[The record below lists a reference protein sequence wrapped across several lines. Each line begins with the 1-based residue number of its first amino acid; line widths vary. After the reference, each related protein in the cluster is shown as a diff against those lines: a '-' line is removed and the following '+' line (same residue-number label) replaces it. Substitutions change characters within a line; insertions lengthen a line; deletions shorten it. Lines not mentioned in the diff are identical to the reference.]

1 MSRGNNKSSIAAE
14 GTQWYG
20 NIVSSTLQAYYEVY
34 YVNLSDNTCK
44 RIYPWYIE
52 DNEFIDY
59 TNEVNRR
66 ISGNI
71 ICNNSE
77 EDVSTLLAVDNLK
90 CELKHKDKTE
100 YRYKRQV
107 TNGVFRWCLVSVV
120 VEKRKNG
127 DPVSVILMIR
137 DIEDVIKKEIE
148 QQLLIEEALAQ
159 AESASRAKGKFLSDM
174 SHEIRTP
181 MNVILGYASIAQ
193 NNMDNRDQD
202 KVKDCLE
209 KIKEAGNHLIG
220 IINDVL
226 EVSRIEQGKINI
238 ENEESD
244 IYELMTDFYNL
255 VEIQAAVKKQK
266 MTINLEGITDKYVY
280 MDWTRISQ
288 VLINLINNAIK
299 YTPVGGHIDVIV
311 KEDCNNNI
319 GDNIHNYIIIVKD
332 NGRGIDE
339 KDMPSLF
346 DLYTRGAYD
355 NDISVEGTGLGLSI
369 SKQIIELMNGTI
381 DVDSKLGEGTTFTVK
396 LPLQYV
402 VRTQDDKNV
411 TDNGTD
417 NNIIKNNQ
425 SLSDIKVMVVDDNQ
439 YKHVKTDSEDLVSKV
454 VIIATGSNNRKLGIP
469 GEKEFSG
476 KGVSYCAVCD
486 GAFFKNEN
494 VTVVGGGDSAI
505 SEGTYLANI
514 TDHVGIVHHR
524 DKLRAQ
530 KVLQDRAFS
539 NNKIDFTW
547 NSNVVEIVGD
557 DNRVT
562 GIKMVDNQSGK
573 LTTVD
578 TTGVFIYI
586 GNIPNTQMFSNL
598 NITDESGWIITNSE
612 METNIPGIFAIGDVR
627 LKKLRQITTAV
638 GDGGIAGQNSFEYI
652 EQFNEK

>member
-1 MSRGNNKSSIAAE
+1 MSRGNNKSSIATE

-127 DPVSVILMIR
+127 EPVSVILMIR

-266 MTINLEGITDKYVY
+266 MTINLEGIIDKYVY

-402 VRTQDDKNV
+402 VRTQADKNV

-439 YKHVKTDSEDLVSKV
+439 YNREIACELLRENGAHIIECASGSE
-454 VIIATGSNNRKLGIP
+454 
-469 GEKEFSG
+469 
-476 KGVSYCAVCD
+476 AVD
-486 GAFFKNEN
+486 YIKYRN
-494 VTVVGGGDSAI
+494 
-505 SEGTYLANI
+505 
-514 TDHVGIVHHR
+514 GIVDIILMDVCMPGMDGFEATRLIRQLEKDRWQDIPIVAMTANAFDEDRKKALEHGMNGHIAKPF
-524 DKLRAQ
+524 DIDTFAET
-530 KVLQDRAFS
+530 VL
-539 NNKIDFTW
+539 
-547 NSNVVEIVGD
+547 
-557 DNRVT
+557 
-562 GIKMVDNQSGK
+562 
-573 LTTVD
+573 
-578 TTGVFIYI
+578 
-586 GNIPNTQMFSNL
+586 
-598 NITDESGWIITNSE
+598 
-612 METNIPGIFAIGDVR
+612 
-627 LKKLRQITTAV
+627 
-638 GDGGIAGQNSFEYI
+638 EYV
-652 EQFNEK
+652 KY

>member
-20 NIVSSTLQAYYEVY
+20 NVVSSTLQAYYEVY

-90 CELKHKDKTE
+90 CELKHKDKIE

-127 DPVSVILMIR
+127 EPVSVILMIR

-238 ENEESD
+238 ENEKSD

-266 MTINLEGITDKYVY
+266 MTIDLEGITDKYVY

-411 TDNGTD
+411 TDNGKD
-417 NNIIKNNQ
+417 NNIIKNDQ

-439 YKHVKTDSEDLVSKV
+439 YNREIACELLRENGAHIIECASGSE
-454 VIIATGSNNRKLGIP
+454 
-469 GEKEFSG
+469 
-476 KGVSYCAVCD
+476 AVD
-486 GAFFKNEN
+486 YIKYRN
-494 VTVVGGGDSAI
+494 
-505 SEGTYLANI
+505 
-514 TDHVGIVHHR
+514 GIVDIILMDVCMPDMDGFEATRLIRQLEKDRWQDIPIVAMTANAFDEDRKKALEHGMNGHIAKPF
-524 DKLRAQ
+524 DIDTFAET
-530 KVLQDRAFS
+530 VL
-539 NNKIDFTW
+539 
-547 NSNVVEIVGD
+547 
-557 DNRVT
+557 
-562 GIKMVDNQSGK
+562 
-573 LTTVD
+573 
-578 TTGVFIYI
+578 
-586 GNIPNTQMFSNL
+586 
-598 NITDESGWIITNSE
+598 
-612 METNIPGIFAIGDVR
+612 
-627 LKKLRQITTAV
+627 
-638 GDGGIAGQNSFEYI
+638 EYV
-652 EQFNEK
+652 KY

>member
-77 EDVSTLLAVDNLK
+77 KDVSTLLAVDNLK

-381 DVDSKLGEGTTFTVK
+381 AVDSKLGEGTTFTVK

-439 YKHVKTDSEDLVSKV
+439 YNREIACELLRENGAHIIECASGSEAVDYIKYRNDIVDIILMDVCMPDMDGFEATRLIRQLEKDRWQDIPIVAMTANAFDEDRKKALEHGMNGHIAKPFDIDTFAETVLEYVK
-454 VIIATGSNNRKLGIP
+454 
-469 GEKEFSG
+469 
-476 KGVSYCAVCD
+476 Y
-486 GAFFKNEN
+486 
-494 VTVVGGGDSAI
+494 
-505 SEGTYLANI
+505 
-514 TDHVGIVHHR
+514 
-524 DKLRAQ
+524 
-530 KVLQDRAFS
+530 
-539 NNKIDFTW
+539 
-547 NSNVVEIVGD
+547 
-557 DNRVT
+557 
-562 GIKMVDNQSGK
+562 
-573 LTTVD
+573 
-578 TTGVFIYI
+578 
-586 GNIPNTQMFSNL
+586 
-598 NITDESGWIITNSE
+598 
-612 METNIPGIFAIGDVR
+612 
-627 LKKLRQITTAV
+627 
-638 GDGGIAGQNSFEYI
+638 
-652 EQFNEK
+652 

>member
-127 DPVSVILMIR
+127 EPVSVILMIR

-339 KDMPSLF
+339 KDMPSLL

-402 VRTQDDKNV
+402 VRTQADKNV
-411 TDNGTD
+411 TDNGKD
-417 NNIIKNNQ
+417 NNIIKNDQ

-439 YKHVKTDSEDLVSKV
+439 YNREIACELLRENGAHIIECASGSE
-454 VIIATGSNNRKLGIP
+454 
-469 GEKEFSG
+469 
-476 KGVSYCAVCD
+476 AVD
-486 GAFFKNEN
+486 YIKYRN
-494 VTVVGGGDSAI
+494 
-505 SEGTYLANI
+505 
-514 TDHVGIVHHR
+514 GIVDIILMDVCMPDMDGFEATRLIRQLEKDRWQDIPIVAMTANAFDEDRKKALEHGMNGHIAKPF
-524 DKLRAQ
+524 DIDTFAET
-530 KVLQDRAFS
+530 VL
-539 NNKIDFTW
+539 
-547 NSNVVEIVGD
+547 
-557 DNRVT
+557 
-562 GIKMVDNQSGK
+562 
-573 LTTVD
+573 
-578 TTGVFIYI
+578 
-586 GNIPNTQMFSNL
+586 
-598 NITDESGWIITNSE
+598 
-612 METNIPGIFAIGDVR
+612 
-627 LKKLRQITTAV
+627 
-638 GDGGIAGQNSFEYI
+638 EYV
-652 EQFNEK
+652 KY

>member
-34 YVNLSDNTCK
+34 YVNLSDNICK

-127 DPVSVILMIR
+127 EPVSVILMIR

-238 ENEESD
+238 ENEKSD

-266 MTINLEGITDKYVY
+266 MTIDLEGITDKYVY

-411 TDNGTD
+411 TDNGKD
-417 NNIIKNNQ
+417 NNIIKNDQ

-439 YKHVKTDSEDLVSKV
+439 YNREIACELLRENGAHIIECASGSE
-454 VIIATGSNNRKLGIP
+454 
-469 GEKEFSG
+469 
-476 KGVSYCAVCD
+476 AVD
-486 GAFFKNEN
+486 YIKYRN
-494 VTVVGGGDSAI
+494 
-505 SEGTYLANI
+505 
-514 TDHVGIVHHR
+514 GIVNIILMDVCMPDMDGFEATRLIRQLEKDRWQDIPIVAMTANAFDEDRKKALEHGMNGHIAKPF
-524 DKLRAQ
+524 DIDTFAET
-530 KVLQDRAFS
+530 VL
-539 NNKIDFTW
+539 
-547 NSNVVEIVGD
+547 
-557 DNRVT
+557 
-562 GIKMVDNQSGK
+562 
-573 LTTVD
+573 
-578 TTGVFIYI
+578 
-586 GNIPNTQMFSNL
+586 
-598 NITDESGWIITNSE
+598 
-612 METNIPGIFAIGDVR
+612 
-627 LKKLRQITTAV
+627 
-638 GDGGIAGQNSFEYI
+638 EYV
-652 EQFNEK
+652 KY

>member
-417 NNIIKNNQ
+417 NNIIKNDQ

-439 YKHVKTDSEDLVSKV
+439 YNREIACELLQENGAHIIECASGSE
-454 VIIATGSNNRKLGIP
+454 
-469 GEKEFSG
+469 
-476 KGVSYCAVCD
+476 AVD
-486 GAFFKNEN
+486 YIKYRN
-494 VTVVGGGDSAI
+494 
-505 SEGTYLANI
+505 
-514 TDHVGIVHHR
+514 GIVDIILMDVCMPDMDGFEATRLIRQLEKDRWQDIPIVAMTANAFDEDRKKALEHGMNGHIAKPF
-524 DKLRAQ
+524 DIDTFAET
-530 KVLQDRAFS
+530 VL
-539 NNKIDFTW
+539 
-547 NSNVVEIVGD
+547 
-557 DNRVT
+557 
-562 GIKMVDNQSGK
+562 
-573 LTTVD
+573 
-578 TTGVFIYI
+578 
-586 GNIPNTQMFSNL
+586 
-598 NITDESGWIITNSE
+598 
-612 METNIPGIFAIGDVR
+612 
-627 LKKLRQITTAV
+627 
-638 GDGGIAGQNSFEYI
+638 EYV
-652 EQFNEK
+652 KY

>member
-127 DPVSVILMIR
+127 EPVSVILMIR

-238 ENEESD
+238 ENEKSD

-266 MTINLEGITDKYVY
+266 MTIDLEGIIDKYVY

-332 NGRGIDE
+332 DGRGIDE

-402 VRTQDDKNV
+402 VRTQADKNV

-439 YKHVKTDSEDLVSKV
+439 YNREIACELLRENGAHIIECASGSE
-454 VIIATGSNNRKLGIP
+454 
-469 GEKEFSG
+469 
-476 KGVSYCAVCD
+476 AVD
-486 GAFFKNEN
+486 YIKYRN
-494 VTVVGGGDSAI
+494 
-505 SEGTYLANI
+505 
-514 TDHVGIVHHR
+514 GIVDIILMDVCMPDMDGFEATRLIRQLEKDRWQDIPIVAMTANAFDEDRKKALEHGMNGHIAKPF
-524 DKLRAQ
+524 DIDTFAET
-530 KVLQDRAFS
+530 VL
-539 NNKIDFTW
+539 
-547 NSNVVEIVGD
+547 
-557 DNRVT
+557 
-562 GIKMVDNQSGK
+562 
-573 LTTVD
+573 
-578 TTGVFIYI
+578 
-586 GNIPNTQMFSNL
+586 
-598 NITDESGWIITNSE
+598 
-612 METNIPGIFAIGDVR
+612 
-627 LKKLRQITTAV
+627 
-638 GDGGIAGQNSFEYI
+638 EYV
-652 EQFNEK
+652 KY

>member
-127 DPVSVILMIR
+127 EPVSVILMIR

-238 ENEESD
+238 ENEKSD

-266 MTINLEGITDKYVY
+266 MTIDLEGITDKYVY

-411 TDNGTD
+411 TDNGKD
-417 NNIIKNNQ
+417 NNIIKNDQ

-439 YKHVKTDSEDLVSKV
+439 YNREIACELLRENGAHIIECASGSE
-454 VIIATGSNNRKLGIP
+454 
-469 GEKEFSG
+469 
-476 KGVSYCAVCD
+476 AVD
-486 GAFFKNEN
+486 YIKYRN
-494 VTVVGGGDSAI
+494 
-505 SEGTYLANI
+505 
-514 TDHVGIVHHR
+514 GIVDIILMDVCMPDMDGFEATHLIRQLEKDRWQDIPIVAMTANAFDEDRKKALEHGMNGHIAKPF
-524 DKLRAQ
+524 DIDTFAET
-530 KVLQDRAFS
+530 VL
-539 NNKIDFTW
+539 
-547 NSNVVEIVGD
+547 
-557 DNRVT
+557 
-562 GIKMVDNQSGK
+562 
-573 LTTVD
+573 
-578 TTGVFIYI
+578 
-586 GNIPNTQMFSNL
+586 
-598 NITDESGWIITNSE
+598 
-612 METNIPGIFAIGDVR
+612 
-627 LKKLRQITTAV
+627 
-638 GDGGIAGQNSFEYI
+638 EYV
-652 EQFNEK
+652 KY

>member
-127 DPVSVILMIR
+127 EPVSVILMIR

-193 NNMDNRDQD
+193 NNMDNQNQD

-417 NNIIKNNQ
+417 NNIIKNDQ

-439 YKHVKTDSEDLVSKV
+439 YNREIACELLRENGAHIIECASGSE
-454 VIIATGSNNRKLGIP
+454 
-469 GEKEFSG
+469 
-476 KGVSYCAVCD
+476 AVD
-486 GAFFKNEN
+486 YIKYRN
-494 VTVVGGGDSAI
+494 
-505 SEGTYLANI
+505 
-514 TDHVGIVHHR
+514 GIVDIILMDVCMPDMDGFEATRLIRQLEKDRWQDIPIVAMTANAFDEDRKKALEHGMNGHIAKPF
-524 DKLRAQ
+524 DIDTFAET
-530 KVLQDRAFS
+530 VL
-539 NNKIDFTW
+539 
-547 NSNVVEIVGD
+547 
-557 DNRVT
+557 
-562 GIKMVDNQSGK
+562 
-573 LTTVD
+573 
-578 TTGVFIYI
+578 
-586 GNIPNTQMFSNL
+586 
-598 NITDESGWIITNSE
+598 
-612 METNIPGIFAIGDVR
+612 
-627 LKKLRQITTAV
+627 
-638 GDGGIAGQNSFEYI
+638 EYV
-652 EQFNEK
+652 KY

>member
-14 GTQWYG
+14 GTKWYG

-59 TNEVNRR
+59 TDEVNRR

-90 CELKHKDKTE
+90 CELKHKDKIE

-127 DPVSVILMIR
+127 EPVSVILMIR

-381 DVDSKLGEGTTFTVK
+381 DVDSKLGEGITFTVK

-402 VRTQDDKNV
+402 VRTQADKNI

-417 NNIIKNNQ
+417 NNIIKNDQ

-439 YKHVKTDSEDLVSKV
+439 YNREIACELLRENGAHIIECASGSE
-454 VIIATGSNNRKLGIP
+454 
-469 GEKEFSG
+469 
-476 KGVSYCAVCD
+476 AVD
-486 GAFFKNEN
+486 YIKYRN
-494 VTVVGGGDSAI
+494 
-505 SEGTYLANI
+505 
-514 TDHVGIVHHR
+514 GIVDIILMDVCMPDMDGFEATRLIRQLEKDRWQDIPIVAMTANAFDEDRKKALEHGMNGHIAKPF
-524 DKLRAQ
+524 DIDTFAET
-530 KVLQDRAFS
+530 VL
-539 NNKIDFTW
+539 
-547 NSNVVEIVGD
+547 
-557 DNRVT
+557 
-562 GIKMVDNQSGK
+562 
-573 LTTVD
+573 
-578 TTGVFIYI
+578 
-586 GNIPNTQMFSNL
+586 
-598 NITDESGWIITNSE
+598 
-612 METNIPGIFAIGDVR
+612 
-627 LKKLRQITTAV
+627 
-638 GDGGIAGQNSFEYI
+638 EYV
-652 EQFNEK
+652 KY

>member
-20 NIVSSTLQAYYEVY
+20 NVVSSTLQAYYEVY

-127 DPVSVILMIR
+127 EPISVILMIR

-266 MTINLEGITDKYVY
+266 MTIDLEGITDKYVY

-411 TDNGTD
+411 TDNGKD
-417 NNIIKNNQ
+417 NNIIKNDQ

-439 YKHVKTDSEDLVSKV
+439 YNRE
-454 VIIATGSNNRKLGIP
+454 IACELLR
-469 GEKEFSG
+469 EK
-476 KGVSYCAVCD
+476 
-486 GAFFKNEN
+486 GAH
-494 VTVVGGGDSAI
+494 I
-505 SEGTYLANI
+505 SECASGSEAVDYIKYRN
-514 TDHVGIVHHR
+514 GIVDIILMDVCMPDMDGFEATRLIRQLEKDRWQDIPIVAMTANAFDEDRKKALEHGMNGHIAKPF
-524 DKLRAQ
+524 DIDTFAET
-530 KVLQDRAFS
+530 VL
-539 NNKIDFTW
+539 
-547 NSNVVEIVGD
+547 
-557 DNRVT
+557 
-562 GIKMVDNQSGK
+562 
-573 LTTVD
+573 
-578 TTGVFIYI
+578 
-586 GNIPNTQMFSNL
+586 
-598 NITDESGWIITNSE
+598 
-612 METNIPGIFAIGDVR
+612 
-627 LKKLRQITTAV
+627 
-638 GDGGIAGQNSFEYI
+638 EYV
-652 EQFNEK
+652 KY

>member
-127 DPVSVILMIR
+127 EPVSVILMIR

-266 MTINLEGITDKYVY
+266 MTIDLEGITDKYVY

-402 VRTQDDKNV
+402 VRTQADKNV

-417 NNIIKNNQ
+417 NNIIENDQ

-439 YKHVKTDSEDLVSKV
+439 YNREIACELLRENGAHIIECASGSE
-454 VIIATGSNNRKLGIP
+454 
-469 GEKEFSG
+469 
-476 KGVSYCAVCD
+476 AVD
-486 GAFFKNEN
+486 YIKYRN
-494 VTVVGGGDSAI
+494 
-505 SEGTYLANI
+505 
-514 TDHVGIVHHR
+514 GIVDIILMDVCMPDMDGFEATRLIRQLEKDRWQDIPIVAMTANAFDEDRKKALEHGMNGHIAKPF
-524 DKLRAQ
+524 DIDTFAET
-530 KVLQDRAFS
+530 VL
-539 NNKIDFTW
+539 
-547 NSNVVEIVGD
+547 
-557 DNRVT
+557 
-562 GIKMVDNQSGK
+562 
-573 LTTVD
+573 
-578 TTGVFIYI
+578 
-586 GNIPNTQMFSNL
+586 
-598 NITDESGWIITNSE
+598 
-612 METNIPGIFAIGDVR
+612 
-627 LKKLRQITTAV
+627 
-638 GDGGIAGQNSFEYI
+638 EYV
-652 EQFNEK
+652 KY

>member
-127 DPVSVILMIR
+127 EPVSVILMIR

-238 ENEESD
+238 ENEKSD

-266 MTINLEGITDKYVY
+266 MTIDLEGITDKYVY

-411 TDNGTD
+411 TDNGKD
-417 NNIIKNNQ
+417 NNIIKNDQ
-425 SLSDIKVMVVDDNQ
+425 RLSDIKVMVVDDNQ
-439 YKHVKTDSEDLVSKV
+439 YNREIACELLRENGAHIIECASGSE
-454 VIIATGSNNRKLGIP
+454 
-469 GEKEFSG
+469 
-476 KGVSYCAVCD
+476 AVD
-486 GAFFKNEN
+486 YIKYRN
-494 VTVVGGGDSAI
+494 
-505 SEGTYLANI
+505 
-514 TDHVGIVHHR
+514 GIVDIILMDVCMPDMDGFEATRLIRQLEKDRWQDIPIVAMTANAFDEDRKKALEHGMNGHIAKPF
-524 DKLRAQ
+524 DIDTFAET
-530 KVLQDRAFS
+530 VL
-539 NNKIDFTW
+539 
-547 NSNVVEIVGD
+547 
-557 DNRVT
+557 
-562 GIKMVDNQSGK
+562 
-573 LTTVD
+573 
-578 TTGVFIYI
+578 
-586 GNIPNTQMFSNL
+586 
-598 NITDESGWIITNSE
+598 
-612 METNIPGIFAIGDVR
+612 
-627 LKKLRQITTAV
+627 
-638 GDGGIAGQNSFEYI
+638 EYV
-652 EQFNEK
+652 KY

>member
-90 CELKHKDKTE
+90 CELKHKDKIE

-127 DPVSVILMIR
+127 EPVSVILMIR

-238 ENEESD
+238 ENEKSD

-266 MTINLEGITDKYVY
+266 MTIDLEGITDKYVY

-411 TDNGTD
+411 TDNGKD
-417 NNIIKNNQ
+417 NNIIKNDQ

-439 YKHVKTDSEDLVSKV
+439 YNREIACELLRENGAHIIECASGSE
-454 VIIATGSNNRKLGIP
+454 
-469 GEKEFSG
+469 
-476 KGVSYCAVCD
+476 AVD
-486 GAFFKNEN
+486 YIKYRN
-494 VTVVGGGDSAI
+494 
-505 SEGTYLANI
+505 
-514 TDHVGIVHHR
+514 GIVDIILMDVCMPDMDGFEATR
-524 DKLRAQ
+524 LIRQLEKDRWQDIPIVAMTANAFDEDKKKALEHGMNGHIA
-530 KVLQDRAFS
+530 KPFDIDTFAETVL
-539 NNKIDFTW
+539 
-547 NSNVVEIVGD
+547 
-557 DNRVT
+557 
-562 GIKMVDNQSGK
+562 
-573 LTTVD
+573 
-578 TTGVFIYI
+578 
-586 GNIPNTQMFSNL
+586 
-598 NITDESGWIITNSE
+598 
-612 METNIPGIFAIGDVR
+612 
-627 LKKLRQITTAV
+627 
-638 GDGGIAGQNSFEYI
+638 EYV
-652 EQFNEK
+652 KY

>member
-266 MTINLEGITDKYVY
+266 MTIDLEGITDKYVY

-439 YKHVKTDSEDLVSKV
+439 YNREIACELLRENGAHIIECASGSE
-454 VIIATGSNNRKLGIP
+454 
-469 GEKEFSG
+469 
-476 KGVSYCAVCD
+476 AVD
-486 GAFFKNEN
+486 YIKYRN
-494 VTVVGGGDSAI
+494 
-505 SEGTYLANI
+505 
-514 TDHVGIVHHR
+514 GIVDIILMDVCMPDMDGFEATRLIRQLEKDRWQDIPIVAMTANAFDEDRKKALEHGMNGHIAKPF
-524 DKLRAQ
+524 DIDTFAET
-530 KVLQDRAFS
+530 VL
-539 NNKIDFTW
+539 
-547 NSNVVEIVGD
+547 
-557 DNRVT
+557 
-562 GIKMVDNQSGK
+562 
-573 LTTVD
+573 
-578 TTGVFIYI
+578 
-586 GNIPNTQMFSNL
+586 
-598 NITDESGWIITNSE
+598 
-612 METNIPGIFAIGDVR
+612 
-627 LKKLRQITTAV
+627 
-638 GDGGIAGQNSFEYI
+638 EYV
-652 EQFNEK
+652 KY

>member
-1 MSRGNNKSSIAAE
+1 MSRGNNKSSIASE

-20 NIVSSTLQAYYEVY
+20 NVVSSTLQAYYEVY

-127 DPVSVILMIR
+127 EPISVILMIR

-244 IYELMTDFYNL
+244 IYELMIDFYNL

-266 MTINLEGITDKYVY
+266 MTIDLEGITDKYVY

-411 TDNGTD
+411 TDNGKD
-417 NNIIKNNQ
+417 NNIIKNDQ

-439 YKHVKTDSEDLVSKV
+439 YNREIACELLRENGAHIIECASGSE
-454 VIIATGSNNRKLGIP
+454 
-469 GEKEFSG
+469 
-476 KGVSYCAVCD
+476 AVD
-486 GAFFKNEN
+486 YIKYRN
-494 VTVVGGGDSAI
+494 
-505 SEGTYLANI
+505 
-514 TDHVGIVHHR
+514 GIVDIILMDVCMPDMDGFEATRLIRQLEKDRWQDIPIVAMTANAFDEDRKKALEHGMNGHIAKPF
-524 DKLRAQ
+524 DIDTFAET
-530 KVLQDRAFS
+530 VL
-539 NNKIDFTW
+539 
-547 NSNVVEIVGD
+547 
-557 DNRVT
+557 
-562 GIKMVDNQSGK
+562 
-573 LTTVD
+573 
-578 TTGVFIYI
+578 
-586 GNIPNTQMFSNL
+586 
-598 NITDESGWIITNSE
+598 
-612 METNIPGIFAIGDVR
+612 
-627 LKKLRQITTAV
+627 
-638 GDGGIAGQNSFEYI
+638 EYV
-652 EQFNEK
+652 KY

>member
-34 YVNLSDNTCK
+34 YVNLSDNICK

-90 CELKHKDKTE
+90 CELKHKDKIE

-127 DPVSVILMIR
+127 EPVSVILMIR

-238 ENEESD
+238 ENEKSD

-266 MTINLEGITDKYVY
+266 MTIDLEGIIDKYVY

-332 NGRGIDE
+332 DGRGIDE

-402 VRTQDDKNV
+402 VRTQADKKV

-439 YKHVKTDSEDLVSKV
+439 YNREIACELLRENGAHIIECASGSE
-454 VIIATGSNNRKLGIP
+454 
-469 GEKEFSG
+469 
-476 KGVSYCAVCD
+476 AVD
-486 GAFFKNEN
+486 YIKYRN
-494 VTVVGGGDSAI
+494 
-505 SEGTYLANI
+505 
-514 TDHVGIVHHR
+514 GIVDIILMDVCMPDMDGFEATRLIRQLEKDRWQDIPIVAMTANAFDEDRKKALEHGMNGHIAKPF
-524 DKLRAQ
+524 DIDTFAET
-530 KVLQDRAFS
+530 VL
-539 NNKIDFTW
+539 
-547 NSNVVEIVGD
+547 
-557 DNRVT
+557 
-562 GIKMVDNQSGK
+562 
-573 LTTVD
+573 
-578 TTGVFIYI
+578 
-586 GNIPNTQMFSNL
+586 
-598 NITDESGWIITNSE
+598 
-612 METNIPGIFAIGDVR
+612 
-627 LKKLRQITTAV
+627 
-638 GDGGIAGQNSFEYI
+638 EYV
-652 EQFNEK
+652 KY

>member
-90 CELKHKDKTE
+90 CELKHKDKIE

-127 DPVSVILMIR
+127 EPVSVILMIR

-238 ENEESD
+238 ENEKSD

-402 VRTQDDKNV
+402 VRTQADKNI

-417 NNIIKNNQ
+417 NNIIKNDQ

-439 YKHVKTDSEDLVSKV
+439 YNREIACELLRENGAHIIECASGSE
-454 VIIATGSNNRKLGIP
+454 
-469 GEKEFSG
+469 
-476 KGVSYCAVCD
+476 AVD
-486 GAFFKNEN
+486 YIKYRN
-494 VTVVGGGDSAI
+494 
-505 SEGTYLANI
+505 
-514 TDHVGIVHHR
+514 GIVDIILMDVCMPDMDGFEATRLIRQLEKDRWQDIPIVAMTANAFDEDRKKALEHGMNGHIAKPF
-524 DKLRAQ
+524 DIDTFAET
-530 KVLQDRAFS
+530 VL
-539 NNKIDFTW
+539 
-547 NSNVVEIVGD
+547 
-557 DNRVT
+557 
-562 GIKMVDNQSGK
+562 
-573 LTTVD
+573 
-578 TTGVFIYI
+578 
-586 GNIPNTQMFSNL
+586 
-598 NITDESGWIITNSE
+598 
-612 METNIPGIFAIGDVR
+612 
-627 LKKLRQITTAV
+627 
-638 GDGGIAGQNSFEYI
+638 EYV
-652 EQFNEK
+652 KY

>member
-1 MSRGNNKSSIAAE
+1 MSRGNNKSSIATE

-34 YVNLSDNTCK
+34 YVNLSVNTCK

-90 CELKHKDKTE
+90 CELKYKDKTE

-107 TNGVFRWCLVSVV
+107 ANGVFRWCLVSVV
-120 VEKRKNG
+120 VDKRKNG
-127 DPVSVILMIR
+127 EPVSVILMIR

-238 ENEESD
+238 EKEESD

-381 DVDSKLGEGTTFTVK
+381 DVDSKLGEGTIFTVK

-402 VRTQDDKNV
+402 VRTQADKNV
-411 TDNGTD
+411 TDNGKD
-417 NNIIKNNQ
+417 NNIIKNDQ

-439 YKHVKTDSEDLVSKV
+439 YNREIACELLQENGAHIIECASGSEAVDYIKY
-454 VIIATGSNNRKLGIP
+454 RK
-469 GEKEFSG
+469 
-476 KGVSYCAVCD
+476 
-486 GAFFKNEN
+486 
-494 VTVVGGGDSAI
+494 
-505 SEGTYLANI
+505 
-514 TDHVGIVHHR
+514 GIVDIILMDVCMPDMDGFEATRLIRQLEKDRWQDIPIVAMTANAFDEDRKKALEHGMNGHIAKPF
-524 DKLRAQ
+524 DIDTFAET
-530 KVLQDRAFS
+530 VL
-539 NNKIDFTW
+539 
-547 NSNVVEIVGD
+547 
-557 DNRVT
+557 
-562 GIKMVDNQSGK
+562 
-573 LTTVD
+573 
-578 TTGVFIYI
+578 
-586 GNIPNTQMFSNL
+586 
-598 NITDESGWIITNSE
+598 
-612 METNIPGIFAIGDVR
+612 
-627 LKKLRQITTAV
+627 
-638 GDGGIAGQNSFEYI
+638 EYV
-652 EQFNEK
+652 KY

>member
-20 NIVSSTLQAYYEVY
+20 NVVSSTLQAYYEVY

-127 DPVSVILMIR
+127 EPVSVILMIR

-238 ENEESD
+238 ENEKSD

-266 MTINLEGITDKYVY
+266 MTIDLEGITDKYVY

-402 VRTQDDKNV
+402 VRTQADKNI

-417 NNIIKNNQ
+417 NNIIENDQ

-439 YKHVKTDSEDLVSKV
+439 YNREIACELLRENGAHIIECASGSE
-454 VIIATGSNNRKLGIP
+454 
-469 GEKEFSG
+469 
-476 KGVSYCAVCD
+476 AVD
-486 GAFFKNEN
+486 YIKYRN
-494 VTVVGGGDSAI
+494 
-505 SEGTYLANI
+505 
-514 TDHVGIVHHR
+514 GIVDIILMDVCMPDMDGFEATRLIRQLEKDRWQDIPIVAMTANAFDEDRKKALEHGMNGHIAKPF
-524 DKLRAQ
+524 DIDTFAET
-530 KVLQDRAFS
+530 VL
-539 NNKIDFTW
+539 
-547 NSNVVEIVGD
+547 
-557 DNRVT
+557 
-562 GIKMVDNQSGK
+562 
-573 LTTVD
+573 
-578 TTGVFIYI
+578 
-586 GNIPNTQMFSNL
+586 
-598 NITDESGWIITNSE
+598 
-612 METNIPGIFAIGDVR
+612 
-627 LKKLRQITTAV
+627 
-638 GDGGIAGQNSFEYI
+638 EYV
-652 EQFNEK
+652 KY

>member
-127 DPVSVILMIR
+127 EPVSVILMIR

-238 ENEESD
+238 ENEKSD

-266 MTINLEGITDKYVY
+266 MTIDLEGITDKYVY

-402 VRTQDDKNV
+402 VRTQADKNV

-439 YKHVKTDSEDLVSKV
+439 YNREIACELLRENGAHIIECASGSE
-454 VIIATGSNNRKLGIP
+454 
-469 GEKEFSG
+469 
-476 KGVSYCAVCD
+476 AVD
-486 GAFFKNEN
+486 YIKYRN
-494 VTVVGGGDSAI
+494 
-505 SEGTYLANI
+505 
-514 TDHVGIVHHR
+514 GIVDIILMDVCMPDMDGFEATRLIRQLEKDRWQDIPIVAMTANAFDEDRKKALEHGMNGHIAKPF
-524 DKLRAQ
+524 DIDTFAET
-530 KVLQDRAFS
+530 VL
-539 NNKIDFTW
+539 
-547 NSNVVEIVGD
+547 G
-557 DNRVT
+557 
-562 GIKMVDNQSGK
+562 
-573 LTTVD
+573 
-578 TTGVFIYI
+578 YI
-586 GNIPNTQMFSNL
+586 GERM
-598 NITDESGWIITNSE
+598 NSSKTE
-612 METNIPGIFAIGDVR
+612 
-627 LKKLRQITTAV
+627 
-638 GDGGIAGQNSFEYI
+638 
-652 EQFNEK
+652 

>member
-1 MSRGNNKSSIAAE
+1 MSRGNNKSSIATE

-127 DPVSVILMIR
+127 EPVSVILMIR

-332 NGRGIDE
+332 DGRGIDE

-402 VRTQDDKNV
+402 VRTQADKNV
-411 TDNGTD
+411 TDNGKD
-417 NNIIKNNQ
+417 NNIIKNDQ

-439 YKHVKTDSEDLVSKV
+439 YNREIACELLRENGAHIIECASGSE
-454 VIIATGSNNRKLGIP
+454 
-469 GEKEFSG
+469 
-476 KGVSYCAVCD
+476 AVD
-486 GAFFKNEN
+486 YIKYRN
-494 VTVVGGGDSAI
+494 
-505 SEGTYLANI
+505 
-514 TDHVGIVHHR
+514 GIVDIILMDVCMPDMDGFEATRLIRQLEKDRWQDIPIVAMTANAFDEDRKKALEHGMNGHIAKPF
-524 DKLRAQ
+524 DIDTFAET
-530 KVLQDRAFS
+530 VL
-539 NNKIDFTW
+539 
-547 NSNVVEIVGD
+547 
-557 DNRVT
+557 
-562 GIKMVDNQSGK
+562 
-573 LTTVD
+573 
-578 TTGVFIYI
+578 
-586 GNIPNTQMFSNL
+586 
-598 NITDESGWIITNSE
+598 
-612 METNIPGIFAIGDVR
+612 
-627 LKKLRQITTAV
+627 
-638 GDGGIAGQNSFEYI
+638 EYV
-652 EQFNEK
+652 KY

>member
-127 DPVSVILMIR
+127 EPVSVILMIR

-396 LPLQYV
+396 LPLLYV
-402 VRTQDDKNV
+402 DRTQADKNV
-411 TDNGTD
+411 TDNGKD
-417 NNIIKNNQ
+417 NNIIKNDQ

-439 YKHVKTDSEDLVSKV
+439 YNREIACELLRENGAHIIECASGSE
-454 VIIATGSNNRKLGIP
+454 
-469 GEKEFSG
+469 
-476 KGVSYCAVCD
+476 AVD
-486 GAFFKNEN
+486 YIKYRN
-494 VTVVGGGDSAI
+494 
-505 SEGTYLANI
+505 
-514 TDHVGIVHHR
+514 GIVDIILMDVCMPDMDGFEATRLIRQLEKDRWQDIPIVAMTANAFDEDRKKALEHGMNGHIAKPF
-524 DKLRAQ
+524 DIDTFAET
-530 KVLQDRAFS
+530 VL
-539 NNKIDFTW
+539 
-547 NSNVVEIVGD
+547 
-557 DNRVT
+557 
-562 GIKMVDNQSGK
+562 
-573 LTTVD
+573 
-578 TTGVFIYI
+578 
-586 GNIPNTQMFSNL
+586 
-598 NITDESGWIITNSE
+598 
-612 METNIPGIFAIGDVR
+612 
-627 LKKLRQITTAV
+627 
-638 GDGGIAGQNSFEYI
+638 EYV
-652 EQFNEK
+652 KY

>member
-127 DPVSVILMIR
+127 EPVSVILMIR

-238 ENEESD
+238 ENEKSD

-266 MTINLEGITDKYVY
+266 MTIDLEGITDKYVY

-381 DVDSKLGEGTTFTVK
+381 AVDSKLGEGTTFTVK

-402 VRTQDDKNV
+402 VRTQADKNV
-411 TDNGTD
+411 TDNGKD
-417 NNIIKNNQ
+417 NNIIKNDQ

-439 YKHVKTDSEDLVSKV
+439 YNREIACELLRENGAHIIECASGSE
-454 VIIATGSNNRKLGIP
+454 
-469 GEKEFSG
+469 
-476 KGVSYCAVCD
+476 AVD
-486 GAFFKNEN
+486 YIKYRN
-494 VTVVGGGDSAI
+494 
-505 SEGTYLANI
+505 
-514 TDHVGIVHHR
+514 GIVDIILMDVCMPDMDGFEATRLIRQLEKDRWQDIPIVAMTANAFDEDRKKALEHGMNGHIAKPF
-524 DKLRAQ
+524 DIDTFAET
-530 KVLQDRAFS
+530 VL
-539 NNKIDFTW
+539 
-547 NSNVVEIVGD
+547 
-557 DNRVT
+557 
-562 GIKMVDNQSGK
+562 
-573 LTTVD
+573 
-578 TTGVFIYI
+578 
-586 GNIPNTQMFSNL
+586 
-598 NITDESGWIITNSE
+598 
-612 METNIPGIFAIGDVR
+612 
-627 LKKLRQITTAV
+627 
-638 GDGGIAGQNSFEYI
+638 EYV
-652 EQFNEK
+652 KY

>member
-1 MSRGNNKSSIAAE
+1 MSRGNNKSSIATE

-77 EDVSTLLAVDNLK
+77 EDVSTFLAVDNLK

-127 DPVSVILMIR
+127 EPVSVILMIR

-402 VRTQDDKNV
+402 VRTQADKNV
-411 TDNGTD
+411 TDNGKD
-417 NNIIKNNQ
+417 NNIIKNDQ

-439 YKHVKTDSEDLVSKV
+439 YNREIACELLRENGAHIIECASGSE
-454 VIIATGSNNRKLGIP
+454 
-469 GEKEFSG
+469 
-476 KGVSYCAVCD
+476 AVD
-486 GAFFKNEN
+486 YIKYRN
-494 VTVVGGGDSAI
+494 
-505 SEGTYLANI
+505 
-514 TDHVGIVHHR
+514 GIVDIILMDVCMPDMDGFEATRLIRQLEKDRWQDIPIVAMTANAFDEDRKKALEHGMNGHIAKPF
-524 DKLRAQ
+524 DIDTFAET
-530 KVLQDRAFS
+530 VL
-539 NNKIDFTW
+539 
-547 NSNVVEIVGD
+547 
-557 DNRVT
+557 
-562 GIKMVDNQSGK
+562 
-573 LTTVD
+573 
-578 TTGVFIYI
+578 
-586 GNIPNTQMFSNL
+586 
-598 NITDESGWIITNSE
+598 
-612 METNIPGIFAIGDVR
+612 
-627 LKKLRQITTAV
+627 
-638 GDGGIAGQNSFEYI
+638 EYV
-652 EQFNEK
+652 KY

>member
-1 MSRGNNKSSIAAE
+1 MSRGNNKSSIATE

-127 DPVSVILMIR
+127 EPVSVILMIR

-148 QQLLIEEALAQ
+148 QQLLIEEALVQ

-381 DVDSKLGEGTTFTVK
+381 DVDSKLGEGTIFTVK

-402 VRTQDDKNV
+402 VRTQADKNV
-411 TDNGTD
+411 TDNGKD
-417 NNIIKNNQ
+417 NNIIKNDQ

-439 YKHVKTDSEDLVSKV
+439 YNREIACELLRENGAHIIECASGSE
-454 VIIATGSNNRKLGIP
+454 
-469 GEKEFSG
+469 
-476 KGVSYCAVCD
+476 AVD
-486 GAFFKNEN
+486 YIKYRN
-494 VTVVGGGDSAI
+494 
-505 SEGTYLANI
+505 
-514 TDHVGIVHHR
+514 GIVDIILMDVCMPDMDGFEATRLIRQLEKDRWQDIPIVAMTANAFDEDRKKALEHGMNGHIAKPF
-524 DKLRAQ
+524 DIDTFAET
-530 KVLQDRAFS
+530 VL
-539 NNKIDFTW
+539 
-547 NSNVVEIVGD
+547 
-557 DNRVT
+557 
-562 GIKMVDNQSGK
+562 
-573 LTTVD
+573 
-578 TTGVFIYI
+578 
-586 GNIPNTQMFSNL
+586 
-598 NITDESGWIITNSE
+598 
-612 METNIPGIFAIGDVR
+612 
-627 LKKLRQITTAV
+627 
-638 GDGGIAGQNSFEYI
+638 EYV
-652 EQFNEK
+652 KY

>member
-127 DPVSVILMIR
+127 EPVSVILMIR

-439 YKHVKTDSEDLVSKV
+439 YNREIACELLRENGAHIIECASGSEAVDYIKYRNDIVDIILMDVCMPDMDGFEATRLIRQLEKDRWQDIPIVAMTANAFDEDRKKALEHGMNGHIAKPFDIDTFAETVLEYVK
-454 VIIATGSNNRKLGIP
+454 
-469 GEKEFSG
+469 
-476 KGVSYCAVCD
+476 Y
-486 GAFFKNEN
+486 
-494 VTVVGGGDSAI
+494 
-505 SEGTYLANI
+505 
-514 TDHVGIVHHR
+514 
-524 DKLRAQ
+524 
-530 KVLQDRAFS
+530 
-539 NNKIDFTW
+539 
-547 NSNVVEIVGD
+547 
-557 DNRVT
+557 
-562 GIKMVDNQSGK
+562 
-573 LTTVD
+573 
-578 TTGVFIYI
+578 
-586 GNIPNTQMFSNL
+586 
-598 NITDESGWIITNSE
+598 
-612 METNIPGIFAIGDVR
+612 
-627 LKKLRQITTAV
+627 
-638 GDGGIAGQNSFEYI
+638 
-652 EQFNEK
+652 

>member
-120 VEKRKNG
+120 VERRKNG
-127 DPVSVILMIR
+127 EPVSVILMIR

-238 ENEESD
+238 ENEKSD

-266 MTINLEGITDKYVY
+266 MTIDLEGITDKYVY

-402 VRTQDDKNV
+402 VRTQADKNV

-439 YKHVKTDSEDLVSKV
+439 YNREIACELLRENGAHIIECASGSE
-454 VIIATGSNNRKLGIP
+454 
-469 GEKEFSG
+469 
-476 KGVSYCAVCD
+476 AVD
-486 GAFFKNEN
+486 YIKYRN
-494 VTVVGGGDSAI
+494 
-505 SEGTYLANI
+505 
-514 TDHVGIVHHR
+514 GIVDIILMDVCMPDMDGFEATRLIRQLEKDRWQDIPIVAMTANAFDEDRKKALEHGMNGHIAKPF
-524 DKLRAQ
+524 DIDTFAET
-530 KVLQDRAFS
+530 VL
-539 NNKIDFTW
+539 
-547 NSNVVEIVGD
+547 
-557 DNRVT
+557 
-562 GIKMVDNQSGK
+562 
-573 LTTVD
+573 
-578 TTGVFIYI
+578 
-586 GNIPNTQMFSNL
+586 
-598 NITDESGWIITNSE
+598 
-612 METNIPGIFAIGDVR
+612 
-627 LKKLRQITTAV
+627 
-638 GDGGIAGQNSFEYI
+638 EYV
-652 EQFNEK
+652 KY

>member
-127 DPVSVILMIR
+127 EPVSVILMIR

-266 MTINLEGITDKYVY
+266 MTIDLEGITDKYVY

-369 SKQIIELMNGTI
+369 SKQIIERMNGTI

-411 TDNGTD
+411 TDNGKD
-417 NNIIKNNQ
+417 NNIIKNDQ

-439 YKHVKTDSEDLVSKV
+439 YNREIACELLRENGAHIIECASGSE
-454 VIIATGSNNRKLGIP
+454 
-469 GEKEFSG
+469 
-476 KGVSYCAVCD
+476 AVD
-486 GAFFKNEN
+486 YIKYRN
-494 VTVVGGGDSAI
+494 
-505 SEGTYLANI
+505 
-514 TDHVGIVHHR
+514 GIVDIILMDVCMPDMDGFEATRLIRQLEKDRWQDIPIVAMTANAFDEDRKKALEHGMNGHIAKPF
-524 DKLRAQ
+524 DIDTFAET
-530 KVLQDRAFS
+530 VL
-539 NNKIDFTW
+539 
-547 NSNVVEIVGD
+547 
-557 DNRVT
+557 
-562 GIKMVDNQSGK
+562 
-573 LTTVD
+573 
-578 TTGVFIYI
+578 
-586 GNIPNTQMFSNL
+586 
-598 NITDESGWIITNSE
+598 
-612 METNIPGIFAIGDVR
+612 
-627 LKKLRQITTAV
+627 
-638 GDGGIAGQNSFEYI
+638 EYV
-652 EQFNEK
+652 KY

>member
-127 DPVSVILMIR
+127 EPVSVILMIR

-402 VRTQDDKNV
+402 VRTQADKNV
-411 TDNGTD
+411 TDNGKD
-417 NNIIKNNQ
+417 NNIIKNDQ

-439 YKHVKTDSEDLVSKV
+439 YNREIACELLRENGAHIIECASGSE
-454 VIIATGSNNRKLGIP
+454 
-469 GEKEFSG
+469 
-476 KGVSYCAVCD
+476 AVD
-486 GAFFKNEN
+486 YIKYR
-494 VTVVGGGDSAI
+494 D
-505 SEGTYLANI
+505 
-514 TDHVGIVHHR
+514 GIVDIILMDVCMPDMDGFEATRLIRQLEKDRWQDIPIVAMTANAFDEDRKKALEHGMNGHIAKPF
-524 DKLRAQ
+524 DIDTFAET
-530 KVLQDRAFS
+530 VL
-539 NNKIDFTW
+539 
-547 NSNVVEIVGD
+547 
-557 DNRVT
+557 
-562 GIKMVDNQSGK
+562 
-573 LTTVD
+573 
-578 TTGVFIYI
+578 
-586 GNIPNTQMFSNL
+586 
-598 NITDESGWIITNSE
+598 
-612 METNIPGIFAIGDVR
+612 
-627 LKKLRQITTAV
+627 
-638 GDGGIAGQNSFEYI
+638 EYV
-652 EQFNEK
+652 KY

>member
-90 CELKHKDKTE
+90 CELKHKDKIE

-127 DPVSVILMIR
+127 EPVSVILMIR

-238 ENEESD
+238 ENEKSD

-266 MTINLEGITDKYVY
+266 MTIDLEGIIDKYVY

-332 NGRGIDE
+332 DGRGIDE

-402 VRTQDDKNV
+402 VRTQADKKV

-439 YKHVKTDSEDLVSKV
+439 YNREIACELLRESGAHIIECASGSE
-454 VIIATGSNNRKLGIP
+454 
-469 GEKEFSG
+469 
-476 KGVSYCAVCD
+476 AVD
-486 GAFFKNEN
+486 YIKYRN
-494 VTVVGGGDSAI
+494 
-505 SEGTYLANI
+505 
-514 TDHVGIVHHR
+514 GIVDIILMDVCMPDMDGFEATRLIRQLEKDRWQDIPIVAMTANAFDEDRKKALEHGMNGHIAKPF
-524 DKLRAQ
+524 DIDTFAET
-530 KVLQDRAFS
+530 VL
-539 NNKIDFTW
+539 
-547 NSNVVEIVGD
+547 
-557 DNRVT
+557 
-562 GIKMVDNQSGK
+562 
-573 LTTVD
+573 
-578 TTGVFIYI
+578 
-586 GNIPNTQMFSNL
+586 
-598 NITDESGWIITNSE
+598 
-612 METNIPGIFAIGDVR
+612 
-627 LKKLRQITTAV
+627 
-638 GDGGIAGQNSFEYI
+638 EYV
-652 EQFNEK
+652 KY

>member
-1 MSRGNNKSSIAAE
+1 MSRGNNKSSIATE

-127 DPVSVILMIR
+127 EPVSVILMIR

-266 MTINLEGITDKYVY
+266 MTIDLEGITDKYVY

-299 YTPVGGHIDVIV
+299 YTQVGGHIDVIV

-439 YKHVKTDSEDLVSKV
+439 YNREIACELLRENGAHIIECASGSE
-454 VIIATGSNNRKLGIP
+454 
-469 GEKEFSG
+469 
-476 KGVSYCAVCD
+476 AVD
-486 GAFFKNEN
+486 YIKYRN
-494 VTVVGGGDSAI
+494 
-505 SEGTYLANI
+505 
-514 TDHVGIVHHR
+514 GIVDIILMDVCMPDMDGFEATR
-524 DKLRAQ
+524 LIRQLEKDKWQDIPIVAMTANAFDEDRKKALEHGMNGHIA
-530 KVLQDRAFS
+530 KPFDIDTFAETVL
-539 NNKIDFTW
+539 
-547 NSNVVEIVGD
+547 
-557 DNRVT
+557 
-562 GIKMVDNQSGK
+562 
-573 LTTVD
+573 
-578 TTGVFIYI
+578 
-586 GNIPNTQMFSNL
+586 
-598 NITDESGWIITNSE
+598 
-612 METNIPGIFAIGDVR
+612 
-627 LKKLRQITTAV
+627 
-638 GDGGIAGQNSFEYI
+638 EYV
-652 EQFNEK
+652 KY

>member
-59 TNEVNRR
+59 TDEVNRR

-90 CELKHKDKTE
+90 CELKHKDKIE

-127 DPVSVILMIR
+127 EPVSVILMIR

-238 ENEESD
+238 ENEKSD

-266 MTINLEGITDKYVY
+266 MTIDLEGITDKYVY

-402 VRTQDDKNV
+402 VRTQADKNI

-417 NNIIKNNQ
+417 NNIIKNDQ

-439 YKHVKTDSEDLVSKV
+439 YNREIACELLRENGAHIIECASGSE
-454 VIIATGSNNRKLGIP
+454 
-469 GEKEFSG
+469 
-476 KGVSYCAVCD
+476 AVD
-486 GAFFKNEN
+486 YIKYRN
-494 VTVVGGGDSAI
+494 
-505 SEGTYLANI
+505 
-514 TDHVGIVHHR
+514 GIVDIILMDVCMPDMDGFEATRLIRQLEKDRWQDIPIVAMTANAFDEDRKKALEHGMNGHIAKPF
-524 DKLRAQ
+524 DIDTFAET
-530 KVLQDRAFS
+530 VL
-539 NNKIDFTW
+539 
-547 NSNVVEIVGD
+547 
-557 DNRVT
+557 
-562 GIKMVDNQSGK
+562 
-573 LTTVD
+573 
-578 TTGVFIYI
+578 
-586 GNIPNTQMFSNL
+586 
-598 NITDESGWIITNSE
+598 
-612 METNIPGIFAIGDVR
+612 
-627 LKKLRQITTAV
+627 
-638 GDGGIAGQNSFEYI
+638 EYV
-652 EQFNEK
+652 KY

>member
-127 DPVSVILMIR
+127 EPVSVILMIR
-137 DIEDVIKKEIE
+137 DNEDVIKKEIE

-238 ENEESD
+238 ENEKSD

-266 MTINLEGITDKYVY
+266 MTIDLEGITDKYVY

-402 VRTQDDKNV
+402 VRTQADKNV

-439 YKHVKTDSEDLVSKV
+439 YNREIACELLRENGAHIIECASGSE
-454 VIIATGSNNRKLGIP
+454 
-469 GEKEFSG
+469 
-476 KGVSYCAVCD
+476 AVD
-486 GAFFKNEN
+486 YIKYRN
-494 VTVVGGGDSAI
+494 
-505 SEGTYLANI
+505 
-514 TDHVGIVHHR
+514 GIVDIILMDVCMPDMDGFEATRLIRQLEKDRWQDIPIVAMTANAFDEDRKKALEHGMNGHIAKPF
-524 DKLRAQ
+524 DIDTFAET
-530 KVLQDRAFS
+530 VL
-539 NNKIDFTW
+539 
-547 NSNVVEIVGD
+547 
-557 DNRVT
+557 
-562 GIKMVDNQSGK
+562 
-573 LTTVD
+573 
-578 TTGVFIYI
+578 
-586 GNIPNTQMFSNL
+586 
-598 NITDESGWIITNSE
+598 
-612 METNIPGIFAIGDVR
+612 
-627 LKKLRQITTAV
+627 
-638 GDGGIAGQNSFEYI
+638 EYV
-652 EQFNEK
+652 KY

>member
-148 QQLLIEEALAQ
+148 QQFLIEEALAQ

-181 MNVILGYASIAQ
+181 MNVILGYTSIAQ
-193 NNMDNRDQD
+193 NNMDNRNQD

-238 ENEESD
+238 EKEESD

-411 TDNGTD
+411 TDNGKD
-417 NNIIKNNQ
+417 NNIIKNDQ

-439 YKHVKTDSEDLVSKV
+439 YNREIACELLRENGAHIIECASGSE
-454 VIIATGSNNRKLGIP
+454 
-469 GEKEFSG
+469 
-476 KGVSYCAVCD
+476 AVD
-486 GAFFKNEN
+486 YIKYRN
-494 VTVVGGGDSAI
+494 
-505 SEGTYLANI
+505 
-514 TDHVGIVHHR
+514 GIVNIILMDVCMPDMDGFEATRLIRQLEKDRWQDIPIVAMTANAFDEDRKKALEHGMNGHIAKPF
-524 DKLRAQ
+524 DIDTFAET
-530 KVLQDRAFS
+530 VL
-539 NNKIDFTW
+539 
-547 NSNVVEIVGD
+547 
-557 DNRVT
+557 
-562 GIKMVDNQSGK
+562 
-573 LTTVD
+573 
-578 TTGVFIYI
+578 
-586 GNIPNTQMFSNL
+586 
-598 NITDESGWIITNSE
+598 
-612 METNIPGIFAIGDVR
+612 
-627 LKKLRQITTAV
+627 
-638 GDGGIAGQNSFEYI
+638 EYV
-652 EQFNEK
+652 KY

>member
-127 DPVSVILMIR
+127 EPVSVILMIR

-238 ENEESD
+238 ENEKSD

-402 VRTQDDKNV
+402 VRTQADKNV

-439 YKHVKTDSEDLVSKV
+439 YNREIACELLRENGAHIIECASGSE
-454 VIIATGSNNRKLGIP
+454 
-469 GEKEFSG
+469 
-476 KGVSYCAVCD
+476 AVD
-486 GAFFKNEN
+486 YIKYRN
-494 VTVVGGGDSAI
+494 
-505 SEGTYLANI
+505 
-514 TDHVGIVHHR
+514 GIVDIILMDVCMPDMDGFEATRLIRQLEKDRWQDIPIVAMTANAFDEDRKKALEHGMNGHIAKPF
-524 DKLRAQ
+524 DIDTFAET
-530 KVLQDRAFS
+530 VL
-539 NNKIDFTW
+539 
-547 NSNVVEIVGD
+547 
-557 DNRVT
+557 
-562 GIKMVDNQSGK
+562 
-573 LTTVD
+573 
-578 TTGVFIYI
+578 
-586 GNIPNTQMFSNL
+586 
-598 NITDESGWIITNSE
+598 
-612 METNIPGIFAIGDVR
+612 
-627 LKKLRQITTAV
+627 
-638 GDGGIAGQNSFEYI
+638 EYV
-652 EQFNEK
+652 KY

>member
-14 GTQWYG
+14 GTKWYG

-59 TNEVNRR
+59 TDEVNRR

-90 CELKHKDKTE
+90 CELKHKDKIE

-127 DPVSVILMIR
+127 EPVSVILMIR

-402 VRTQDDKNV
+402 VRTQADKNI

-417 NNIIKNNQ
+417 NNIIKNDQ

-439 YKHVKTDSEDLVSKV
+439 YNREIACELLRENGAHIIECASGSE
-454 VIIATGSNNRKLGIP
+454 
-469 GEKEFSG
+469 
-476 KGVSYCAVCD
+476 AVD
-486 GAFFKNEN
+486 YIKYRN
-494 VTVVGGGDSAI
+494 
-505 SEGTYLANI
+505 
-514 TDHVGIVHHR
+514 GIVDIILMDVCMPDMDGFEATRLIRQLEKDRWQDIPIVAMTANAFDEDRKKALEHGMNGHIAKPF
-524 DKLRAQ
+524 DIDTFAET
-530 KVLQDRAFS
+530 VL
-539 NNKIDFTW
+539 
-547 NSNVVEIVGD
+547 
-557 DNRVT
+557 
-562 GIKMVDNQSGK
+562 
-573 LTTVD
+573 
-578 TTGVFIYI
+578 
-586 GNIPNTQMFSNL
+586 
-598 NITDESGWIITNSE
+598 
-612 METNIPGIFAIGDVR
+612 
-627 LKKLRQITTAV
+627 
-638 GDGGIAGQNSFEYI
+638 EYV
-652 EQFNEK
+652 KY

>member
-1 MSRGNNKSSIAAE
+1 MSRGNNKSSIATE

-34 YVNLSDNTCK
+34 YVNLSVNTCK

-90 CELKHKDKTE
+90 CELKYKDKTE

-107 TNGVFRWCLVSVV
+107 ANGVFRWCLVSVV
-120 VEKRKNG
+120 VDKRKNG
-127 DPVSVILMIR
+127 EPVSVILMIR

-193 NNMDNRDQD
+193 NNMDNRNQD

-238 ENEESD
+238 EKEESD

-266 MTINLEGITDKYVY
+266 MTIDLEGIIDKYVY

-402 VRTQDDKNV
+402 VRTQADKNV
-411 TDNGTD
+411 TDNVKD
-417 NNIIKNNQ
+417 NNIIKNDQ

-439 YKHVKTDSEDLVSKV
+439 YNREIACELLRENGAHIIECASGSE
-454 VIIATGSNNRKLGIP
+454 
-469 GEKEFSG
+469 
-476 KGVSYCAVCD
+476 AVD
-486 GAFFKNEN
+486 YIK
-494 VTVVGGGDSAI
+494 
-505 SEGTYLANI
+505 YKK
-514 TDHVGIVHHR
+514 GIVDIILMDVCMPDMDGFEATRLIRQLEKDRWQDIPIVAMTANAFDEDRKKALEHGMNGHIAKPF
-524 DKLRAQ
+524 DIDTFAET
-530 KVLQDRAFS
+530 VL
-539 NNKIDFTW
+539 
-547 NSNVVEIVGD
+547 
-557 DNRVT
+557 
-562 GIKMVDNQSGK
+562 
-573 LTTVD
+573 
-578 TTGVFIYI
+578 
-586 GNIPNTQMFSNL
+586 
-598 NITDESGWIITNSE
+598 
-612 METNIPGIFAIGDVR
+612 
-627 LKKLRQITTAV
+627 
-638 GDGGIAGQNSFEYI
+638 EYV
-652 EQFNEK
+652 KY

>member
-1 MSRGNNKSSIAAE
+1 MSRGNNKSSIATE

-34 YVNLSDNTCK
+34 YVNLSVNTCK

-90 CELKHKDKTE
+90 CELKYKDKTE

-107 TNGVFRWCLVSVV
+107 ANGVFRWCLVSVV

-127 DPVSVILMIR
+127 EPVSVILMIR

-193 NNMDNRDQD
+193 NNMDNRNQD

-402 VRTQDDKNV
+402 VRTQADKNV
-411 TDNGTD
+411 TDNGKD
-417 NNIIKNNQ
+417 NNIIKNDQ

-439 YKHVKTDSEDLVSKV
+439 YNREIACELLRENGAHIIECASGSE
-454 VIIATGSNNRKLGIP
+454 
-469 GEKEFSG
+469 
-476 KGVSYCAVCD
+476 AVD
-486 GAFFKNEN
+486 YIKYRN
-494 VTVVGGGDSAI
+494 
-505 SEGTYLANI
+505 
-514 TDHVGIVHHR
+514 GIVDIILMDVCMPDMDGFEATRLIRQLEKDRWQDIPIVAMTANAFDEDRKKALEHGMNGHIAKPF
-524 DKLRAQ
+524 DIDTFAET
-530 KVLQDRAFS
+530 VL
-539 NNKIDFTW
+539 
-547 NSNVVEIVGD
+547 
-557 DNRVT
+557 
-562 GIKMVDNQSGK
+562 
-573 LTTVD
+573 
-578 TTGVFIYI
+578 
-586 GNIPNTQMFSNL
+586 
-598 NITDESGWIITNSE
+598 
-612 METNIPGIFAIGDVR
+612 
-627 LKKLRQITTAV
+627 
-638 GDGGIAGQNSFEYI
+638 EYV
-652 EQFNEK
+652 KY

>member
-20 NIVSSTLQAYYEVY
+20 NVVSSTLQAYYEVY

-127 DPVSVILMIR
+127 EPVSVILMIR

-238 ENEESD
+238 ENEKSD

-402 VRTQDDKNV
+402 VRTQADKNI

-417 NNIIKNNQ
+417 NNIIKNDQ

-439 YKHVKTDSEDLVSKV
+439 YNREIACELLRENGAHIIECASGSE
-454 VIIATGSNNRKLGIP
+454 
-469 GEKEFSG
+469 
-476 KGVSYCAVCD
+476 AVD
-486 GAFFKNEN
+486 YIKYRN
-494 VTVVGGGDSAI
+494 
-505 SEGTYLANI
+505 
-514 TDHVGIVHHR
+514 GIVDIILMDVCMPDMDGFEATRLIRQLEKDRWQDIPIVAMTANAFDEDRKKALEHGMNGHIAKPF
-524 DKLRAQ
+524 DIDTFAET
-530 KVLQDRAFS
+530 VL
-539 NNKIDFTW
+539 
-547 NSNVVEIVGD
+547 
-557 DNRVT
+557 
-562 GIKMVDNQSGK
+562 
-573 LTTVD
+573 
-578 TTGVFIYI
+578 
-586 GNIPNTQMFSNL
+586 
-598 NITDESGWIITNSE
+598 
-612 METNIPGIFAIGDVR
+612 
-627 LKKLRQITTAV
+627 
-638 GDGGIAGQNSFEYI
+638 EYV
-652 EQFNEK
+652 KY